1 MNKRPAA
8 LKWKQFVWVH
18 HHSNTIRAGRS
29 ASISSSPSCCLLF
42 TGNDFAPQIV
52 IASFLPN
59 PLPTEKPQFA
69 AYHVGWLFHT
79 VWVINPDHSTHA
91 SLSPICKSWVC
102 HSSSYFS
109 LHVISRKSVLPVDV
123 VMEIDFLIKLSSYRA
138 VIFTETPK
146 HVIENVS
153 PCWRE
158 MLVFKL
164 TAEHPISE
172 DQSSFRY
179 PKAR

>member
-1 MNKRPAA
+1 MTP
-8 LKWKQFVWVH
+8 
-18 HHSNTIRAGRS
+18 S
-29 ASISSSPSCCLLF
+29 A
-42 TGNDFAPQIV
+42 
-52 IASFLPN
+52 
-59 PLPTEKPQFA
+59 QFA
-69 AYHVGWLFHT
+69 KAESVIVPLIFLSMLF
-79 VWVINPDHSTHA
+79 
-91 SLSPICKSWVC
+91 LE
-102 HSSSYFS
+102 
-109 LHVISRKSVLPVDV
+109 KSVLPVDA

-179 PKAR
+179 PKAS